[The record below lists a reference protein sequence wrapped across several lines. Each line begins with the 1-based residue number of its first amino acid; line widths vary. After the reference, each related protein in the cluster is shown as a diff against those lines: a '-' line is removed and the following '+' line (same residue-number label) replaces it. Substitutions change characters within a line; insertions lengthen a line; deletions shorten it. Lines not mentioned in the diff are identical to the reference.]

1 MYRRNFKA
9 LKVFFSALLLLGL
22 WSGAA
27 FACTV
32 IAAGKNATSD
42 GSAMITHNDDSRTA
56 NSRLF
61 IVPEADWPEGS
72 MRPLIK
78 DAHGYEGDAQQL
90 DEIPQVPHTYRYFF
104 SRYSFMNEKGV
115 AIAEATNGVQVTDER
130 SEKVQQVMEKDAAGS
145 LDAWLIQ
152 DVMLERAA
160 SAREAVKIMGDLV
173 EKYGWYDAGETMP
186 LTDGNETWVIE
197 FYGNK
202 IWAAWRVPDDEVFVA
217 ANRARLRHLDLT
229 DKENVMYCPDLV
241 DFAVKNG
248 FIEAKDVNEKDF
260 SPADVYSPSTELY
273 STRREWRAL
282 SLLAPESF
290 KMGPD
295 EYDYPMSVKPDRKL
309 TVQDLFTIKGDWY
322 AGTSFDLSQ
331 GIQAGPWGNP
341 IRFANSSK
349 ENPDAS
355 WERSINMMRTCYVHI
370 AQVRGDLPEEVRG
383 ISWYGYGAPDTT
395 YITPLWPIMRA
406 LPPLYSIGDRF
417 HPYDPKSGWWTC
429 TRVQEIAGLRY
440 QDAREEIH
448 KARDAKLKPLYLQA
462 PLIQNAAVQLIKDGK
477 RDDAIDLITDFA
489 YSHATDWHD
498 RWQSL
503 GDRLLSK
510 YALGYTDVK
519 ATPYPEWWNKTVGF
533 DTLRRSSKE
542 APKK

>member
-1 MYRRNFKA
+1 MYRGKFRA

-22 WSGAA
+22 LSGAA

-32 IAAGKNATSD
+32 IAVGKNATVD

-61 IVPEADWPEGS
+61 IIPEADWPEGS
-72 MRPLIK
+72 MRPLVK

-115 AIAEATNGVQVTDER
+115 AIAEATNGVQVTDAR
-130 SEKVQQVMEKDAAGS
+130 SEKVQQIMEKDAAGS

-160 SAREAVKIMGDLV
+160 SAREAIKIMGDLV

-229 DKENVMYCPDLV
+229 DKENVMHCPDLV

-273 STRREWRAL
+273 STRREWRVL
-282 SLLAPESF
+282 SLVAPESF

-295 EYDYPMSVKPDRKL
+295 EYDYPMSIKPDRKL

-542 APKK
+542 DPKK

>member
-1 MYRRNFKA
+1 
-9 LKVFFSALLLLGL
+9 VFG
-22 WSGAA
+22 
-27 FACTV
+27 
-32 IAAGKNATSD
+32 
-42 GSAMITHNDDSRTA
+42 
-56 NSRLF
+56 
-61 IVPEADWPEGS
+61 
-72 MRPLIK
+72 
-78 DAHGYEGDAQQL
+78 
-90 DEIPQVPHTYRYFF
+90 
-104 SRYSFMNEKGV
+104 
-115 AIAEATNGVQVTDER
+115 
-130 SEKVQQVMEKDAAGS
+130 
-145 LDAWLIQ
+145 
-152 DVMLERAA
+152 
-160 SAREAVKIMGDLV
+160 
-173 EKYGWYDAGETMP
+173 
-186 LTDGNETWVIE
+186 
-197 FYGNK
+197 
-202 IWAAWRVPDDEVFVA
+202 A

-309 TVQDLFTIKGDWY
+309 TVQDLFMIKGDWY

>member
-1 MYRRNFKA
+1 
-9 LKVFFSALLLLGL
+9 
-22 WSGAA
+22 
-27 FACTV
+27 
-32 IAAGKNATSD
+32 
-42 GSAMITHNDDSRTA
+42 
-56 NSRLF
+56 
-61 IVPEADWPEGS
+61 

-115 AIAEATNGVQVTDER
+115 AIAEATNGVQVTDAR
-130 SEKVQQVMEKDAAGS
+130 SEKVQQIMEKDAAGS

-440 QDAREEIH
+440 QDAREDIH

-462 PLIQNAAVQLIKDGK
+462 PLIQNAAAQLIKDGK